1 VTVAAGARL
10 GPYEILAAIGA
21 GGMGEVYKARDTRL
35 DRTVAIKILSASF
48 ATDPQFR
55 ERFDREARTISQLDH
70 PHICTLYD
78 VGEQDGTSFL
88 VMQYLEGE
96 TLEARLKK
104 GTLPLDQALQVA
116 IQIADALATAH
127 KAGIVHRDLK
137 PGNVMLTKAGAK
149 LLDFGLAKTSA
160 PVIGGVGLSM
170 LPTTPPIT
178 QQGSILGTF
187 QYMAP
192 EQLEGKDADARTDIF
207 AFGAVVYEMITGK
220 KAFEGKSQ
228 ASLIGAIMHA
238 QPLPISASQPLTP
251 PVLDHVVT
259 RCLAKDPGERWQTSG
274 DVMRELK
281 WVAALGSQARVS
293 TPVVAQRKSTLRN
306 VHLLWSVV
314 AVLVLTSGTF
324 ATLAYLRRPPLD
336 THVYR
341 SSFVPPSDWSGILA
355 SARLALSPD
364 GRRLAFTAT
373 DGSGRAMLWVR
384 ALDSLA
390 MQPLAGTEG
399 ATGPFWSPD
408 SRSIAF
414 VAAGKLKRIDV
425 SGGPPLTLC
434 DGAFAAPG
442 TWNRDG
448 VILFTP
454 AINAPLSRVSAASGT
469 PSPVTALDTKAG
481 EGVHF
486 DPFFLPDGRHFLY
499 AAAIGTPVLSAS
511 VFVGSL
517 DSGDRK
523 RLLTSSGNVQYAQ
536 GFLIFSRDATL
547 MAQAF
552 DASTLSLKGEA
563 VPLAEQVQFTTGL
576 QAATFS
582 VSETGVLAFQTGGS
596 GTSQLLWFDRT
607 GRPSGAL
614 GDRGPYLPEVNLSRS
629 GTRASVATSESG
641 ALFGDLWLF
650 DVPRGIR
657 TRFTFGPASV
667 RAPIW
672 SPDGGQVVFSEIRKG
687 SADLYQ
693 KASSGAG
700 NESALLED
708 NFTKLPESWSPDGRF
723 ISYYI
728 SGPPSLPNRND
739 VWILPLFG
747 DRKPF
752 PLTQSPFT
760 EYRSQFSPDGR
771 WIAYASNE
779 SGRFEVYVVPFTPGP
794 AGGAAAF
801 GTAGGKW
808 QVSTMGG
815 NEPRWSH
822 DGKEIFYI
830 AANKL
835 MAAAVTANGVG
846 FKVDAVRPLFT
857 VRPHVGQ
864 GVYDVSQ
871 DDQHFLVNTV
881 ADQTD
886 IAPLTLVV
894 NWPAALK
901 K

>member
-1 VTVAAGARL
+1 MSLSAGTRL
-10 GPYEILAAIGA
+10 GPYEILATIAA
-21 GGMGEVYKARDTRL
+21 GGMGEVYRARDTRL
-35 DRTVAIKILSASF
+35 DRTVAIKILPASLSG
-48 ATDPQFR
+48 DPQFR

-70 PHICTLYD
+70 PHICALYD
-78 VGEQDGTSFL
+78 VGEQDGTAFL

-104 GTLPLDQALQVA
+104 GALPFDQAMQYA
-116 IQIADALATAH
+116 IQISDALATAH
-127 KAGIVHRDLK
+127 KASIVHRDLK
-137 PGNVMLTKAGAK
+137 PGNIMLTKSGAK
-149 LLDFGLAKTSA
+149 LLDFGLAKTGA
-160 PVIGGVGLSM
+160 PVIGGVGLSL

-178 QQGSILGTF
+178 QQGTILGTF

-192 EQLEGKDADARTDIF
+192 EQLEGQEADSRTDIF
-207 AFGAVVYEMITGK
+207 AFGAVVYEMITGR

-238 QPLPISASQPLTP
+238 QPLPIGASQPLTP

-281 WVAALGSQARVS
+281 WIAALGSQARVS
-293 TPVVAQRKSTLRN
+293 TPVLAQRKSPLRN
-306 VHLLWSVV
+306 VHLLWSVA

-324 ATLAYLRRPPLD
+324 ATLAYLRRPPID

-341 SSFVPPSDWSGILA
+341 SSFVPPSDLSGTFA

-373 DGSGRAMLWVR
+373 DGNGRVMLWVR

-399 ATGPFWSPD
+399 AAGPFWSPD

-414 VAAGKLKRIDV
+414 VARGKLKRIDV
-425 SGGPPLTLC
+425 LGGPPLTVC
-434 DGAFAAPG
+434 DGAFPAPG
-442 TWNRDG
+442 TWNRDE

-469 PSPVTALDTKAG
+469 PSPVTALDAKAG
-481 EGVHF
+481 ERVHF

-499 AAAIGTPVLSAS
+499 AAGIGTSVSSVS

-523 RLLTSSGNVQYAQ
+523 RILTSSGNVQYAQ

-552 DASTLSLKGEA
+552 DTSTLSLKGEA
-563 VPLAEQVQFTTGL
+563 VPLAEQVQFTGL
-576 QAATFS
+576 QTAAFS
-582 VSETGVLAFQTGGS
+582 VSETGVLAFQTGDS

-607 GRPSGAL
+607 GRQSGAL
-614 GDRGPYLPEVNLSRS
+614 GDRGPYLPEVNLSRD

-641 ALFGDLWLF
+641 RGDAWLF
-650 DVPRGIR
+650 DVTRGIR
-657 TRFTFGPASV
+657 TKFTFGPGSV
-667 RAPIW
+667 TAPIW
-672 SPDGGQVVFSEIRKG
+672 SPDGSQVVFLDSLKG
-687 SADLYQ
+687 GVDLYQ

-700 NESALLED
+700 SESVLLED
-708 NFTKLPESWSPDGRF
+708 NFVKFPESWSLDGRF

-728 SGPPSLPNRND
+728 YGPTSASNRND
-739 VWILPLFG
+739 VWILPLVG
-747 DRKPF
+747 ERKPF

-794 AGGAAAF
+794 ASWAAAS
-801 GTAGGKW
+801 GTASGKW
-808 QVSTMGG
+808 QVSTTGG

-835 MAAAVTANGVG
+835 MAAAVTANGVP
-846 FKVDAVRPLFT
+846 FKVNAVRPLFT

-881 ADQTD
+881 ADHAE